1 MRLAGT
7 AGFASELSNYDP
19 TQAVPPESI
28 RFDPNDIGWFGKFLV
43 SFLLHFAQKVGLFE
57 GEISDHFVQAQ
68 SRLLSSPRPLKI
80 LLLQ

>member
-19 TQAVPPESI
+19 TQPSHSG
-28 RFDPNDIGWFGKFLV
+28 FNPNDIGWFGKFLV

-57 GEISDHFVQAQ
+57 GEISNHFVQVQ
-68 SRLLSSPRPLKI
+68 SRLLSKALGH
-80 LLLQ
+80 